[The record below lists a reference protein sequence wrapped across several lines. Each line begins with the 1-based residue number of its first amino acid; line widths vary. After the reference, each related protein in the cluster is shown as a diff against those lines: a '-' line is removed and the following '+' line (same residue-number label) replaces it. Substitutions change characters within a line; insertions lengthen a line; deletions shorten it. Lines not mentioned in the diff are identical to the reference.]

1 MNIFYAPPEQ
11 INANVIKLTGQEA
24 IHATKALRYSQGDAI
39 TVVDGAGGWYEGKV
53 SFIAKETV
61 QVAVQHARHKEQQQ
75 PRITLAMGI
84 IKKRDRLEFAVEKA
98 VELGVQEIVLFQGQH
113 SVKQN
118 VRTDRL
124 ESIILSAMKQS
135 LQSWLPRLNVCRSL
149 KAVVDMHGDSRCF
162 VAHHEGEVVS
172 MPELLNNESVNCVLF
187 VGPEGGLSD
196 EELELLEKRQAQFV
210 KLGPTRLRAETAAT
224 CFVSGLTISR

>member
-1 MNIFYAPPEQ
+1 MNIFYAPPSQ
-11 INANVIKLTGQEA
+11 ITESVIELTGQEA

-39 TVVDGAGGWYEGKV
+39 TVVDGVGGWYEGEV

-61 QVAVQHARHKEQQQ
+61 QIAVQHTRRKEQQQ
-75 PRITLAMGI
+75 PRLTLAMGI

-98 VELGVQEIVLFQGQH
+98 VELGVQEIILFQGQH

-135 LQSWLPRLNVCRSL
+135 LQSWLPKLTICRSL
-149 KAVVDMHGDSRCF
+149 KEVTNGLSNCRYV
-162 VAHHEGEVVS
+162 VAHQEGEKFTTNKFLRDTS
-172 MPELLNNESVNCVLF
+172 ASVQYVLF
-187 VGPEGGLSD
+187 VGPEGGLS
-196 EELELLEKRQAQFV
+196 EQEVSCLKEKEAQLI
-210 KLGPTRLRAETAAT
+210 KLNSNRLRAETAV
-224 CFVSGLTISR
+224 VSFLSLFRT